1 MRKMDQSKRHNEPV
15 WLFPFEGMEIGESF
29 FIPTLKISEMIYAVE
44 TQAKKFGILVRA
56 FATTKDDYMGVRVW
70 RVR

>member
-1 MRKMDQSKRHNEPV
+1 MQKMEQSKRHNEPV

-29 FIPTLKISEMIYAVE
+29 FIPTLKISEMIYAAE

-56 FATTKDDYMGVRVW
+56 YASSKDDYMGIRVW